1 MLRRHLPAGCALL
14 LLVLAG
20 CHDDHSPSAPDVF
33 TPTPTTTKVNEFV
46 AAQGLP
52 SFRWTDQTLMRD
64 GYECFYASFGEP
76 QDCPSGCFY
85 GSAYGIRVGDRVGWL
100 GFEDLDGYEPLPDSY
115 FDVIATDDILFDI
128 DTWLAIGDADWTTAW
143 WGLVPTLARDPD
155 TGRSAL
161 LSIAAILYTHHS
173 RPLSLDLVNNPAIA
187 ADVEIL
193 TLISELPVVGSPDI
207 YDEAREIA
215 RDLLEGLG

>member
-1 MLRRHLPAGCALL
+1 MLRQHLPAGCAMLL
-14 LLVLAG
+14 LMLLSG
-20 CHDDHSPSAPDVF
+20 CHDDSPNRPDAF
-33 TPTPTTTKVNEFV
+33 TPTPTTAKVNEFV

-52 SFRWTDQTLMRD
+52 LFRWTDQTLLRD

-85 GSAYGIRVGDRVGWL
+85 GLAYGIRVGDRVGWL
-100 GFEDLDGYEPLPDSY
+100 GFMDFDGYEPQPDSY

-128 DTWLAIGDADWTTAW
+128 DTWLAISDADWTTAW
-143 WGLVPTLARDPD
+143 LGLVPALARDPD
-155 TGRSAL
+155 TGRAAL
-161 LSIAAILYTHHS
+161 LSLAAILYTHHS

-193 TLISELPVVGSPDI
+193 TLISELPVVDAPDL
-207 YDEAREIA
+207 YAEAREIA
-215 RDLLEGLG
+215 RDLLEHIG